1 MGAIFGPAGNSQEFK
16 KCKNLNLSEYLKSYN
31 LKAYEYQCGMGVR
44 ISEKNAEEFSKMMG
58 KITISIHAPY
68 YISLSSV
75 EEEKREKS
83 VQYILKTAKIAK
95 SMKAKRIVVHSGSCK
110 KIPREEALELAK
122 KTLKKALQELEKN
135 GLGEIILCPETMGKV
150 NQLGDLDE
158 VLSLCK
164 ISERLIPC
172 LDFGHLN
179 ARSFGKIKGSEDYLK
194 ILNKVENELG
204 YERLKKFHS
213 HFSKVEFTIPGGEKK
228 HLTFEDLTYGPEFEP
243 LAELIVRKNLSPI
256 FICESA
262 GTQAKDAKLMQD
274 TYEKIIKS
282 A

>member
-16 KCKNLNLSEYLKSYN
+16 INKNLSLLEYLKSYN

-44 ISEKNAEEFSKMMG
+44 ITEKSAEKFSKDMKG
-58 KITISIHAPY
+58 IAISIHAPY

-75 EEEKREKS
+75 EEEKRKKS
-83 VQYILKTAKIAK
+83 VQYILKTARIAK
-95 SMKAKRIVVHSGSCK
+95 AMKAKRVVVHSGSSR

-122 KTLKKALQELEKN
+122 KTLKDALQELEKN
-135 GLGEIILCPETMGKV
+135 GLDEIILCPETMGKV
-150 NQLGDLDE
+150 NQLGNLEE

-164 ISERLIPC
+164 ISERLVPC

-179 ARSFGKIKGSEDYLK
+179 ARSFGEIKGSENYLE

-204 YERLKKFHS
+204 FERLKNFHS

-228 HLTFEDLTYGPEFEP
+228 HLTFEDVTYGPEFEP
-243 LAELIVRKNLSPI
+243 LAELVVRKNLSPI

-274 TYEKIIKS
+274 TYEKKRI
-282 A
+282 

>member
-16 KCKNLNLSEYLKSYN
+16 RNKNLSLLEYLKSYN

-44 ISEKNAEEFSKMMG
+44 ITEKNAEKFSKDMEE
-58 KITISIHAPY
+58 IAISIHAPY

-83 VQYILKTAKIAK
+83 VQYILKTARIAK
-95 SMKAKRIVVHSGSCK
+95 AMKAKRVVVHSGSCR
-110 KIPREEALELAK
+110 KISRKEALELAK
-122 KTLKKALQELEKN
+122 KTLKDALQELEKN
-135 GLGEIILCPETMGKV
+135 GLDEIILCPETMGKV
-150 NQLGDLDE
+150 NQLGNLEE

-164 ISERLIPC
+164 ISERLVPC

-179 ARSFGKIKGSEDYLK
+179 ARSFGKIKGSENYLE

-204 YERLKKFHS
+204 FERLKNFHS

-228 HLTFEDLTYGPEFEP
+228 HLTFEDVTYGPEFEP
-243 LAELIVRKNLSPI
+243 LAELVIKKNLSPI

-274 TYEKIIKS
+274 TYEKLRI
-282 A
+282 